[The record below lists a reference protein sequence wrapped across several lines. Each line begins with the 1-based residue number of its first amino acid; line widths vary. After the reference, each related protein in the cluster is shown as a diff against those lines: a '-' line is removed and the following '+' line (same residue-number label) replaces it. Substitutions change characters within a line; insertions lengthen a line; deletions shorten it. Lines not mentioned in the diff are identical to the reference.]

1 MTTQNPKNVSD
12 FVPSENL
19 GKEETTSIH
28 LTLNDLAEIPIN
40 IAAELGRCKMKI
52 RDVLNLSKGSIIV
65 LNKQAGEL
73 ADIFCNGIFI
83 GRGEMI
89 VLTDTLHVR
98 IVEIEGYT
106 KDEE

>member
-1 MTTQNPKNVSD
+1 MTIQNTENVSN

-19 GKEETTSIH
+19 DKGGTASIH
-28 LTLNDLAEIPIN
+28 LNLNDLAEIPIN
-40 IAAELGRCKMKI
+40 ISAELGRRNMKI
-52 RDVLNLSKGSIIV
+52 REILNLKKGSIIA

-73 ADIFCNGIFI
+73 ADIFSNGVFI

-89 VLTDTLHVR
+89 VLSDSLHVR
-98 IVEIEGYT
+98 IVEIEGYS